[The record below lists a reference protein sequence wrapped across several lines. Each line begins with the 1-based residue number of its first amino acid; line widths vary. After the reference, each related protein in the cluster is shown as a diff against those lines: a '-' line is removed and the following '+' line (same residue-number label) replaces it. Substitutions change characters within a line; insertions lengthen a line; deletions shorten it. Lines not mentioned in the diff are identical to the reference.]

1 MMTSKI
7 KLLMLMMCLSA
18 TSLNA
23 QQYKTLIRKGN
34 GLYDK
39 ENYVE
44 AENLYKNSLEKKYN
58 PKAHFNLGDAQY
70 MQGKYDEAANSFKSI
85 SQRKSDDGSQADAYY
100 NLGNSLLSQ
109 EKYAEAMES
118 YRNALKIN
126 PDDADAKY
134 NYEYARQKL
143 IVQQQQQQQQ
153 NQEEN
158 KDKNQENQEE
168 QQQQEQQQ
176 EQNQEEDQEE
186 NQDKQQEDQQ
196 QQQNQQQQDISKEEA
211 ERILQA
217 LENQEK
223 EVMEDQNGKKA
234 AALPKRRIQK
244 DW

>member
-1 MMTSKI
+1 
-7 KLLMLMMCLSA
+7 MLVMCLSV

-23 QQYKTLIRKGN
+23 QKYKTLIRKGN

-44 AENLYKNSLEKKYN
+44 AENFYKNSLEKKYN

-134 NYEYARQKL
+134 NYEYARQK
-143 IVQQQQQQQQ
+143 V
-153 NQEEN
+153 
-158 KDKNQENQEE
+158 DC
-168 QQQQEQQQ
+168 
-176 EQNQEEDQEE
+176 
-186 NQDKQQEDQQ
+186 
-196 QQQNQQQQDISKEEA
+196 S
-211 ERILQA
+211 
-217 LENQEK
+217 
-223 EVMEDQNGKKA
+223 A
-234 AALPKRRIQK
+234 ATTTATESG
-244 DW
+244 